1 MGLGGQM
8 SGIILGF
15 VLVLDSMSDSRTMT
29 SGYGQTSSIAPTIP
43 SRQPEWFPM
52 LALPLSPDAGE
63 RIRAKRERRHL
74 SIRDVEK
81 FSQKIAREKCNP
93 AYYVPHNW
101 VSDLEN
107 GRSNPRLAKFYS
119 LSLIY
124 ECDINEILA
133 LYGLDIG
140 DLDRQRGLIAQ
151 PHTHL
156 NELTLSRARTMVP
169 ASLKLPDMASLERT
183 NLVRRMLQ
191 GLGEMPLFLFQQANL
206 REDVLY
212 GWVGTKDYA
221 LDPVIRPGAF
231 VQIDPHQ
238 NRVIK
243 GVWPSEYS
251 RPVYFV
257 ELRDNRYACS
267 WCDLEGSRLL
277 LVPSPKSPVPIRQLR
292 YPQEAE
298 IVGRVTGVAMLI
310 AELEPGRP
318 GESSHAMD
326 TG

>member
-1 MGLGGQM
+1 
-8 SGIILGF
+8 
-15 VLVLDSMSDSRTMT
+15 
-29 SGYGQTSSIAPTIP
+29 
-43 SRQPEWFPM
+43 M
-52 LALPLSPDAGE
+52 LAQPSSPGAGE

-74 SIRDVEK
+74 STRDVEK
-81 FSQKIAREKCNP
+81 FSRKIAREKSNP
-93 AYYVPHNW
+93 AYYVSHNW

-140 DLDRQRGLIAQ
+140 DLDKERGLIAQ

-156 NELTLSRARTMVP
+156 SDLTVSRAGPIVP
-169 ASLKLPDMASLERT
+169 PSLKLPDVASLERT
-183 NLVRRMLQ
+183 SLVRRMIQ
-191 GLGEMPLFLFQQANL
+191 GLGQMPLFLFQQANL
-206 REDVLY
+206 RDDVLY

-277 LVPSPKSPVPIRQLR
+277 LVPSPKSTVPIQHFR

-310 AELEPGRP
+310 ADLEPNP
-318 GESSHAMD
+318 LGESSHGMN

>member
-1 MGLGGQM
+1 
-8 SGIILGF
+8 
-15 VLVLDSMSDSRTMT
+15 
-29 SGYGQTSSIAPTIP
+29 
-43 SRQPEWFPM
+43 M
-52 LALPLSPDAGE
+52 LAQPSSPGAGE

-81 FSQKIAREKCNP
+81 FSRKIASEKSNP
-93 AYYVPHNW
+93 AYYVSHNW

-133 LYGLDIG
+133 LYGLDIC
-140 DLDRQRGLIAQ
+140 DLDKERGLIAQ

-156 NELTLSRARTMVP
+156 SDLTLSRTGP
-169 ASLKLPDMASLERT
+169 ILPTSLKLPDMALLERT
-183 NLVRRMLQ
+183 NLVQRMFQ
-191 GLGEMPLFLFQQANL
+191 GLGQMPLFLFQQANL
-206 REDVLY
+206 RDDVLY
-212 GWVGTKDYA
+212 GWVGTKDCA

-292 YPQEAE
+292 YPQEAD

-310 AELEPGRP
+310 ADLEPNP
-318 GESSHAMD
+318 LGEAVQAMN

>member
-1 MGLGGQM
+1 
-8 SGIILGF
+8 
-15 VLVLDSMSDSRTMT
+15 
-29 SGYGQTSSIAPTIP
+29 
-43 SRQPEWFPM
+43 M
-52 LALPLSPDAGE
+52 LAQSSSPGAGE
-63 RIRAKRERRHL
+63 CIRAKRERRHL

-81 FSQKIAREKCNP
+81 LSQKIAREKSNP
-93 AYYVPHNW
+93 AYYVSHNW

-140 DLDRQRGLIAQ
+140 DLDKERGLIAQ

-156 NELTLSRARTMVP
+156 SDLTLSRAGPIAPT
-169 ASLKLPDMASLERT
+169 SLKVPDMASLERT
-183 NLVRRMLQ
+183 NLVRRMFQ
-191 GLGEMPLFLFQQANL
+191 GLGQMPLFLFQQANL
-206 REDVLY
+206 RADVLY

-277 LVPSPKSPVPIRQLR
+277 LVPSPRSPVPIQQLR

-310 AELEPGRP
+310 ADLEPNPLGQ
-318 GESSHAMD
+318 SSHGVN